1 MDFLI
6 DIGINIGLT
15 LIVFVGLL
23 LIVAYSTWFERKLLG
38 DFQLRYGPMRVGFHG
53 LMQPIA
59 DAIKSFFKE
68 DVIPEKA
75 DKIVFILAP
84 MISFATAVAV
94 IAVIP
99 FGGTVHIFGR
109 EVKLILAD
117 IDISVLYVFALAAIG
132 SYGCVLGGY
141 ASYNKYSLVGALR
154 ASALMISYE
163 LPFALT
169 IIAVVL
175 VSGTLSFS
183 GIVESQTGLWNIV
196 KQPVAFVLAIVCALA
211 EINRTPFDMPET
223 ESELACGFNVEYSSM
238 KFSMFFMAE
247 YCHLFTISAIITT
260 LFLGGWHGP
269 FLPGPVWFLIKS
281 IALMYFFVWERATYP
296 RLRIDQILKLGWKVL
311 MPIALANLVVTAIV
325 LSFLN

>member
-6 DIGINIGLT
+6 DIGITIALD
-15 LIVFVGLL
+15 LIVFVCLL

-68 DVIPEKA
+68 DVIPKNA
-75 DKIVFILAP
+75 DTIVFILAP
-84 MISFATAVAV
+84 MLSFVCALGV

-109 EVKLILAD
+109 EVNLVLSN
-117 IDISVLYVFALAAIG
+117 IDVSVLYIFALAALG

-175 VSGTLSFS
+175 VSGTLSFN
-183 GIVESQTGLWNIV
+183 GIVDAQTGLWNIV
-196 KQPVAFVLAIVCALA
+196 KQPVGFILAIICGLA

-260 LFLGGWHGP
+260 LYLGGWHGP
-269 FLPGPVWFLIKS
+269 FLPGPIWFLIKS
-281 IALMYFFVWERATYP
+281 VALMYFFIWERSTYP
-296 RLRIDQILKLGWKVL
+296 RLRIDQIMRFGWKFLLPVS
-311 MPIALANLVVTAIV
+311 LANLVITAIV
-325 LSFLN
+325 LAFLN

>member
-6 DIGINIGLT
+6 DIGINIVLT

-109 EVKLILAD
+109 EVKLILSD

-183 GIVESQTGLWNIV
+183 GIVDAQTGLWNIV
-196 KQPVAFVLAIVCALA
+196 KQPVAFVLAIICSLA

-269 FLPGPVWFLIKS
+269 F
-281 IALMYFFVWERATYP
+281 Y
-296 RLRIDQILKLGWKVL
+296 QVL
-311 MPIALANLVVTAIV
+311 YGFCLNL
-325 LSFLN
+325 LH

>member
-6 DIGINIGLT
+6 DISITVVLN

-38 DFQLRYGPMRVGFHG
+38 GFQLRYGPMRVGYKG
-53 LMQPIA
+53 LMQPLA
-59 DAIKSFFKE
+59 DAVKSFFKE

-75 DKIVFILAP
+75 DKIVFVLAP
-84 MISFATAVAV
+84 MISFACALGV

-99 FGGTVHIFGR
+99 FGDKVTLFGR

-117 IDISVLYVFALAAIG
+117 IDVSVLYIFALAAIG

-154 ASALMISYE
+154 ATALMISYE

-169 IIAVVL
+169 IIGVVL

-183 GIVESQTGLWNIV
+183 GIVDAQADLWNII
-196 KQPVAFVLAIVCALA
+196 KQPLGFVLAIIGALA

-247 YCHLFTISAIITT
+247 YCHLFTISALITT
-260 LFLGGWHGP
+260 LYLGGWHGP
-269 FLPGPVWFLIKS
+269 FLPGTVWFLLKS
-281 IALMYFFVWERATYP
+281 VLLMFFFVWERSTYP
-296 RLRIDQILKLGWKVL
+296 RLRIDQILTLGWKYL
-311 MPIALANLVVTAIV
+311 MPLALANLVVTAIV
-325 LSFLN
+325 MSFFN

>member
-1 MDFLI
+1 MDILI
-6 DIGINIGLT
+6 DIGINIVLT

-75 DKIVFILAP
+75 DKIVFVLAP
-84 MISFATAVAV
+84 MISFATAIAV

-109 EVKLILAD
+109 EVKLVLSD
-117 IDISVLYVFALAAIG
+117 IDVSVLYVFALAAIG

-183 GIVESQTGLWNIV
+183 GIVEAQTGLWNIV

-247 YCHLFTISAIITT
+247 YCHLFTISALITT

-269 FLPGPVWFLIKS
+269 FLPGPIWFLIKS

-296 RLRIDQILKLGWKVL
+296 RFRIDQILKLGWKVL

-325 LSFLN
+325 LSILN

>member
-6 DIGINIGLT
+6 DIAITVVFN

-38 DFQLRYGPMRVGFHG
+38 DFQLRLGPMRVGFHG

-68 DVIPEKA
+68 DVIPKNA
-75 DKIVFILAP
+75 DTVVFILAP
-84 MISFATAVAV
+84 MLSFVCALGV

-109 EVKLILAD
+109 DVKLILAD
-117 IDISVLYVFALAAIG
+117 IDVSVLYIFALAALG

-183 GIVESQTGLWNIV
+183 GIVDAQAGLWNIV
-196 KQPVAFVLAIVCALA
+196 KQPVAFILAIICGLA

-269 FLPGPVWFLIKS
+269 FLPGPIWFLIKS
-281 IALMYFFVWERATYP
+281 IALMYFFIWERSTYP
-296 RLRIDQILKLGWKVL
+296 RLRIDQIMRFGWKFLLPVS
-311 MPIALANLVVTAIV
+311 LANLVVTAIV
-325 LSFLN
+325 MTIF

>member
-6 DIGINIGLT
+6 DMAITVVLN

-38 DFQLRYGPMRVGFHG
+38 DFQLRLGPMRVGFHG

-75 DKIVFILAP
+75 DKIVFVIAP
-84 MISFATAVAV
+84 MLSFVCALGV

-117 IDISVLYVFALAAIG
+117 INVSVLYIFALAALG

-183 GIVESQTGLWNIV
+183 GIVDAQANVWNIV
-196 KQPVAFVLAIVCALA
+196 KQPVGFILAIICGLA

-269 FLPGPVWFLIKS
+269 FLPGTVWFLIKS
-281 IALMYFFVWERATYP
+281 IALMYFFIWERSTYP
-296 RLRIDQILKLGWKVL
+296 RLRIDQIMRFGWKFLLPVS
-311 MPIALANLVVTAIV
+311 LANLVVTAVVMTI
-325 LSFLN
+325 F

>member
-6 DIGINIGLT
+6 DIGINIVLT

-109 EVKLILAD
+109 EVKLILSD

-183 GIVESQTGLWNIV
+183 GIVDAQTGLWNIV
-196 KQPVAFVLAIVCALA
+196 KQPVAFVLAIICSLA

-269 FLPGPVWFLIKS
+269 FLPGPVWFLLKS
-281 IALMYFFVWERATYP
+281 VALMYFFVWERATYP
-296 RLRIDQILKLGWKVL
+296 RLRIDQILRLGWKVL

>member
-6 DIGINIGLT
+6 DIAITVVFN

-38 DFQLRYGPMRVGFHG
+38 DFQLRLGPMRVGFHG

-68 DVIPEKA
+68 DVIPRNA
-75 DKIVFILAP
+75 DTVVFILAP
-84 MISFATAVAV
+84 MLSFVCALGV

-109 EVKLILAD
+109 DVKLILAD
-117 IDISVLYVFALAAIG
+117 IDVSVLYIFALAALG

-183 GIVESQTGLWNIV
+183 GIVDAQAGLWNIV
-196 KQPVAFVLAIVCALA
+196 KQPVAFILAIICGLA

-269 FLPGPVWFLIKS
+269 FLPGPIWFLIKS
-281 IALMYFFVWERATYP
+281 IALMYFFIWERSTYP
-296 RLRIDQILKLGWKVL
+296 RLRIDQIMRFGWKFLLPVS
-311 MPIALANLVVTAIV
+311 LANLVVTAIV
-325 LSFLN
+325 MTIF

>member
-6 DIGINIGLT
+6 DIGINIALT

-68 DVIPEKA
+68 DVIPERA

-84 MISFATAVAV
+84 MISFATAIAV

-109 EVKLILAD
+109 EVKLVLSD

-183 GIVESQTGLWNIV
+183 GIVEAQTGLWNIV
-196 KQPVAFVLAIVCALA
+196 KQPVAFVLAIICALA

-269 FLPGPVWFLIKS
+269 FLPGPIWFLIKS

-311 MPIALANLVVTAIV
+311 MPLALANLVVTAIV

>member
-6 DIGINIGLT
+6 DTGITVIMS
-15 LIVFVGLL
+15 IAAFFVVL
-23 LIVAYSTWFERKLLG
+23 LIVAYSTWLERKLLG
-38 DFQLRYGPMRVGFHG
+38 DFQLRYGPMRAGFHG
-53 LMQPIA
+53 LWQPIA
-59 DAIKSFFKE
+59 DGLKSFFKE
-68 DVIPEKA
+68 DVIPERA
-75 DKIVFILAP
+75 DKVVFILAP
-84 MISFATAVAV
+84 MISFIAAFGVVA
-94 IAVIP
+94 ILP
-99 FGGTVHIFGR
+99 FGDKITIFGR

-117 IDISVLYVFALAAIG
+117 IDISVLYLFALAAIG

-169 IIAVVL
+169 IIAIIL
-175 VSGTLSFS
+175 VSGTMSFS
-183 GIVESQTGLWNIV
+183 GIVEAQTGMWNIV
-196 KQPVAFVLAIVCALA
+196 KQPVAFVLAIICSLA

-269 FLPGPVWFLIKS
+269 FLPGPVWFFLKS
-281 IALMYFFVWERATYP
+281 LALMYFFIWERATYP
-296 RLRIDQILKLGWKVL
+296 RLRIDQILRFGWKFL
-311 MPIALANLVVTAIV
+311 MPVALANLVVTAVV
-325 LSFLN
+325 LSFIR

>member
-6 DIGINIGLT
+6 DIGINIVLT

-109 EVKLILAD
+109 EVKLILSD

-183 GIVESQTGLWNIV
+183 GIVDAQTGLWNIV
-196 KQPVAFVLAIVCALA
+196 KQPVAFVLAIICSLA

-269 FLPGPVWFLIKS
+269 FLPGSVWFLLKS
-281 IALMYFFVWERATYP
+281 VALMYFFVWERATYP
-296 RLRIDQILKLGWKVL
+296 RLRIDQILRLGWKVL